1 MREFRDEW
9 QLSKTTFF
17 LVYFF
22 GGIFLGVFFV
32 GVFFESVFFGG
43 YWAAKAEKIH
53 KNLVHRQE
61 LDVDHGTDASCAVCP
76 GGKGG
81 AEKEVSSRVTKMGR
95 KFQKEREGFL
105 CLNEVP
111 EFLKPSFLSGKPSRG
126 LLD

>member
-1 MREFRDEW
+1 MGE
-9 QLSKTTFF
+9 
-17 LVYFF
+17 
-22 GGIFLGVFFV
+22 GIILRVFFV
-32 GVFFESVFFGG
+32 GVFFESVFFWG
-43 YWAAKAEKIH
+43 YCAAKAEKIH

-61 LDVDHGTDASCAVCP
+61 LDVDHGKDASRAVCP

-111 EFLKPSFLSGKPSRG
+111 EFLKPSFLSGKPSKRTTR
-126 LLD
+126 LT

>member
-1 MREFRDEW
+1 MR
-9 QLSKTTFF
+9 
-17 LVYFF
+17 
-22 GGIFLGVFFV
+22 VFFV

-81 AEKEVSSRVTKMGR
+81 AEKEVSSRVTKMG
-95 KFQKEREGFL
+95 FL

-111 EFLKPSFLSGKPSRG
+111 EFLKPSFLSGKPSKRTTR
-126 LLD
+126 LT

>member
-1 MREFRDEW
+1 MY
-9 QLSKTTFF
+9 F
-17 LVYFF
+17 L
-22 GGIFLGVFFV
+22 GGIFWGGGYYFEGVFCW
-32 GVFFESVFFGG
+32 GIFESVFFGG

-95 KFQKEREGFL
+95 KFQKEGEGFL

-111 EFLKPSFLSGKPSRG
+111 EFLKPSFLSGKPSKRTTR
-126 LLD
+126 LT